1 MPELLTFETKAQ
13 AATPKTNLEIVTG
26 SSDASLMPSQAVF
39 SGLTQLLTVLMDKGI
54 VSREE
59 TVQWFRNF
67 LTTKTAN
74 R

>member
-1 MPELLTFETKAQ
+1 
-13 AATPKTNLEIVTG
+13 
-26 SSDASLMPSQAVF
+26 MPSQAVF

-67 LTTKTAN
+67 LATKTAD